1 MEIEKKER
9 LADGSSIVIP
19 CVFSA
24 DATGAGAD
32 VVVVVV
38 VVVDDEGD
46 SAPVLDVV
54 GSENISSSCNNKD
67 DIFLVKLQIDKRRKK
82 WFTCKLS
89 STILNWSRMNDE
101 HYGLLN

>member
-1 MEIEKKER
+1 
-9 LADGSSIVIP
+9 VIP

-24 DATGAGAD
+24 DATGGVPN

-46 SAPVLDVV
+46 GAPVLDVV

-67 DIFLVKLQIDKRRKK
+67 DIFLSNYKSTREKK
-82 WFTCKLS
+82 MIHMQTVY

-101 HYGLLN
+101 